1 MSHFATP
8 EGSPSSPAEDELSRV
23 INTSGATP
31 RDSGWPLGLLLLDA
45 SPRLIIVV
53 IAATIGFK
61 ADERWI

>member
-8 EGSPSSPAEDELSRV
+8 GGSPSRAEDELSRV

-31 RDSGWPLGLLLLDA
+31 RGGLRPLGLLLLHA
-45 SPRLIIVV
+45 SPRLVVVV